1 MSVWALAAWLAAAS
15 GWPGPSRGERA
26 DSPAQNAA
34 CEGCH
39 VEVAREWRGSQH
51 QRAYV
56 DADFA
61 ESLAREPSA
70 FCRGCHAAEADPTR
84 AAPAEL
90 AALGVACV
98 TCHKPGDTV
107 LAGPVRAGMADAAP
121 HALRRS
127 PGFAEAAACGRC
139 HAFSFP
145 GRPALAMQDTL
156 REHTSSAYAST
167 SCIDCHMPRR
177 ADGGRDHRFAASR
190 DPALL
195 KRALRVRAAR
205 RSTAV
210 HLSLEPGWVGHAM
223 PTGDLFRRLRV
234 EAEVADLQWQVLASD
249 SQVLGR
255 RFASGGH
262 RVPVADDRVGAA
274 GPTPTEVVLELGEA
288 AVGRTIRWRV
298 QYERVAFASGDGA
311 TAKVWDSVTIADGSL
326 PALRSPGKQ

>member
-1 MSVWALAAWLAAAS
+1 M
-15 GWPGPSRGERA
+15 
-26 DSPAQNAA
+26 
-34 CEGCH
+34 
-39 VEVAREWRGSQH
+39 
-51 QRAYV
+51 
-56 DADFA
+56 
-61 ESLAREPSA
+61 
-70 FCRGCHAAEADPTR
+70 
-84 AAPAEL
+84 
-90 AALGVACV
+90 
-98 TCHKPGDTV
+98 
-107 LAGPVRAGMADAAP
+107 LAGPVRAGAADPAP

-205 RSTAV
+205 RSTSV

-223 PTGDLFRRLRV
+223 PTGDLFRRLLV
-234 EAEVADLQWQVLASD
+234 EAEVADEQWQVLASD

-288 AVGRTIRWRV
+288 AVDRTIRWRV
-298 QYERVAFASGDGA
+298 QYERVAFASGDGK
-311 TAKVWDSVTIADGSL
+311 TSKVWDSVTIADGIL
-326 PALRSPGKQ
+326 PAPRSRRKQ